1 MNSNVAN
8 GAHDPANQKAVYVF
22 EAPVRSVALGA
33 HFQLPDAGGHRL
45 PDRQTA
51 AITMAGEASDHF
63 LMGNIR
69 LIHFI
74 AAYVFAIGFAVRIYW
89 ALVGNRY
96 AREIFYLPFWRPAWW
111 KNLVYEIG
119 FYLFLTRRQHKE
131 LGHNPL
137 AQTAMFFLNTLM
149 TLFMIGT
156 GFALYGEGL
165 GEGSWADQGF
175 GWIIPLLG
183 GSRGDPQLAQHGH
196 VDHADVRHHSHLHG
210 RARRHHRPRKQCQHH
225 DRRLAHVQGR
235 PALMDP
241 STSILIR

>member
-1 MNSNVAN
+1 MSSNVAS
-8 GAHDPANQKAVYVF
+8 GPHDPANQQAVYVF
-22 EAPVRSVALGA
+22 EAPVRIWHWLHTLSFLALAVTGYLIA
-33 HFQLPDAGGHRL
+33 NPLPSLG
-45 PDRQTA
+45 
-51 AITMAGEASDHF
+51 GEASDHF

-74 AAYVFAIGFAVRIYW
+74 SAYVFAIGFAVRIYW

-96 AREIFYLPFWRPAWW
+96 AREIFYLPFWRASWW
-111 KNLVYEIG
+111 KGLFDEIA
-119 FYLFLTRRQHKE
+119 FYLFLSRRQHKV

-165 GEGSWADQGF
+165 GSGSWADRLF

-183 GSRGDPQLAQHGH
+183 GGEATHNWHNMGMWIMIMFIIIHIYMAVR
-196 VDHADVRHHSHLHG
+196 ADIIG
-210 RARRHHRPRKQCQHH
+210 RESSVSTIIGGW
-225 DRRLAHVQGR
+225 RLFKDDQ
-235 PALMDP
+235 P
-241 STSILIR
+241 